1 MNGKII
7 AVESLFEHA
16 AGSEA
21 QEEEEERLQYG
32 NVGRVAE
39 DNKKVMKEDVAGMEM
54 MMMMMM
60 MIVVV
65 TLSLP
70 RWKMTDDG

>member
-39 DNKKVMKEDVAGMEM
+39 DNNKKVMKEDVAGME
-54 MMMMMM
+54 MMMMM

>member
-32 NVGRVAE
+32 NVERVAE

-54 MMMMMM
+54 MMMMM
-60 MIVVV
+60 IVVV